1 MSREN
6 NDEEDRIAN
15 AGFTALAMPSDPV
28 MMSIMEEEIQE
39 PQTRQASPEVGPSVN
54 LVPSSPS
61 GFIPNDNPKA
71 QEPSSPV
78 RPSTPPPLTSIYD
91 DALLGRKLAG
101 DVCPPSPGS
110 LSWRKAGLTESLS
123 SSQLI
128 GDWNNI
134 PSKQREN
141 LPRLVDRGLA
151 FHQSSNKVQLRHNQG
166 WNIYRLLRFNWF
178 HVMLRWPTKYSFSF
192 LVTLWTVSI
201 IVFGQ
206 LYLWY
211 DQLNPGLHCGLGG
224 SDGSPID
231 FTAAFAFSLE
241 TCTTVGKVI

>member
-6 NDEEDRIAN
+6 NDEADCIAT
-15 AGFTALAMPSDPV
+15 AGFAALAMPTDPV
-28 MMSIMEEEIQE
+28 MSTIMEQEIAE
-39 PQTRQASPEVGPSVN
+39 PQTRQASPEVVN
-54 LVPSSPS
+54 LVPISPP
-61 GFIPNDNPKA
+61 GYIPNENAKTH
-71 QEPSSPV
+71 EPSSAV
-78 RPSTPPPLTSIYD
+78 RPSTPPPLTSLYD
-91 DALLGRKLAG
+91 DALLSRKHAG
-101 DVCPPSPGS
+101 EVCPPSPSS
-110 LSWRKAGLTESLS
+110 LSWRRAGLTESLS

-128 GDWNNI
+128 GDWSNI

-178 HVMLRWPTKYSFSF
+178 HVMLRWPSKYSFSF

-201 IVFGQ
+201 IAFGQ

-224 SDGSPID
+224 ADGSPID

-241 TCTTVGKVI
+241 TCTTVGKVIRN